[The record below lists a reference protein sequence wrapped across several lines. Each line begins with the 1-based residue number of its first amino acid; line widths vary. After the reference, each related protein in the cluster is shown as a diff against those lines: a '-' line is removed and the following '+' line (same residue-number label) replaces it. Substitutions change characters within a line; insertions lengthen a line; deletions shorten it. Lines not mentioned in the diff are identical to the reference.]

1 MLKNDIIVAISEKT
15 GLTKTDSEKAL
26 MAFED
31 VVKETMETG
40 GEISLSGFMRIFV
53 DDVAERQGHDPRANK
68 PITIPAH
75 KAVKV
80 RIGKSLK
87 ESVK

>member
-1 MLKNDIIVAISEKT
+1 MLKNDVVNSISEKS
-15 GLTKTDSEKAL
+15 GLTKSDSEKAL
-26 MAFED
+26 VAFED
-31 VVKETMETG
+31 VVKEAMETG
-40 GEISLSGFMRIFV
+40 GEINLSGFVKFYV
-53 DDVAERQGHDPRANK
+53 ADVAEREGVNPK
-68 PITIPAH
+68 TGEKIPIPAH

>member
-1 MLKNDIIVAISEKT
+1 MLKNDVVNSISEKS
-15 GLTKTDSEKAL
+15 GLTKSDSEKAL
-26 MAFED
+26 VAFED
-31 VVKETMETG
+31 VVKEAMEAN
-40 GEISLSGFMRIFV
+40 EEVNLSGFVKFYV
-53 DDVAERQGHDPRANK
+53 ADVAERQGHDPRANK

-87 ESVK
+87 ESCK

>member
-1 MLKNDIIVAISEKT
+1 MLKNDVISAISEKS
-15 GLTKTDSEKAL
+15 GLTKSDSEKAL
-26 MAFED
+26 VAFEN
-31 VVKETMETG
+31 VVKEAMEAN
-40 GEISLSGFMRIFV
+40 EEVNLSGFAKFYV
-53 DDVAERQGHDPRANK
+53 ADVAERQGHDPRANK

-87 ESVK
+87 ESCK